1 MKKFLLID
9 DHEIVRSGVNNVL
22 QELFKP
28 CEVLEAFDEK
38 SALAQL
44 KANRFD
50 LVIMDVQM
58 PETDTTGLMD
68 YIKTRYPGTRV
79 LIFSMS
85 PENVYAK
92 RFFRAGAM
100 GFLSK
105 NSGVTE
111 LKKALDLVL
120 NDRKYISENLAEQL
134 AAEIGSQQPDN
145 PFDKLSA
152 REFEIAN
159 LLMMGKSGSEIS
171 ELLSINSST
180 VGTHKARLF
189 EKLDVSNLPEL
200 IELGRLYKL
209 NFHGS

>member
-1 MKKFLLID
+1 
-9 DHEIVRSGVNNVL
+9 
-22 QELFKP
+22 
-28 CEVLEAFDEK
+28 
-38 SALAQL
+38 
-44 KANRFD
+44 
-50 LVIMDVQM
+50 
-58 PETDTTGLMD
+58 
-68 YIKTRYPGTRV
+68 
-79 LIFSMS
+79 MS

-105 NSGVTE
+105 NSSVFE
-111 LKKALDLVL
+111 LKKALELVL
-120 NDRKYISENLAEQL
+120 KDRKYISESLAEKL

-145 PFDKLSA
+145 PFEKLSS

-159 LLMMGKSGSEIS
+159 LLMTGKSGSEIS

-189 EKLDVSNLPEL
+189 EKLGVSNLPEL

-209 NFHGS
+209 NLHGG